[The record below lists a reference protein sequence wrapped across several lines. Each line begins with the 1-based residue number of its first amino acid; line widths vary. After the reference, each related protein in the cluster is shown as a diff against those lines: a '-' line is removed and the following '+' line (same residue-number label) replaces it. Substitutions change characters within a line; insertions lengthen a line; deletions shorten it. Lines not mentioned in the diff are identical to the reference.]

1 MGNHYSAGRFVT
13 MPNYVMLLLF
23 LMFGM
28 SVGCKGQEPQKSG
41 NEQVKTITDSLLLNN
56 QPTPPHLTARVMLN
70 QNPAREDGFV
80 FINSK
85 EEEVSFLSEK
95 ELNNRN
101 PYSKNSLAP
110 KKLDG
115 DDFYNQ
121 FKGLSPEEIRT
132 RLPKGLKS
140 LPSDIILKN
149 AGVISTN
156 LTSYDFNQDNSQFL
170 VVTYS
175 IVIYNHQSL
184 EEEWVETTIHVYDK
198 QGDLMSTIVDNH
210 NLQGSFISSDGKY
223 ILANEILGRIGD
235 GVGETNIGL
244 VVYDVK
250 KSKLIEKIV
259 NKSGFYITDVKM
271 SLYEDGCFLLYASL
285 FKDIFTSDDFVS
297 LILVIDPNKRMLY
310 QKKIEETQKISPVL
324 QLKSKTNPEGVD
336 ISTFDVIHF

>member
-1 MGNHYSAGRFVT
+1 MQNHYSAGRFLAL
-13 MPNYVMLLLF
+13 PNYVMLLLI
-23 LMFGM
+23 LMLGM
-28 SVGCKGQEPQKSG
+28 SVGCKGQEPQKPS
-41 NEQVKTITDSLLLNN
+41 NVQVKTIPDSILPKNL
-56 QPTPPHLTARVMLN
+56 PTPPHLTARVMLN
-70 QNPAREDGFV
+70 ENPAREGGFV
-80 FINSK
+80 FIDSK
-85 EEEVSFLSEK
+85 EKEVGFLSEK

-101 PYSKNSLAP
+101 PYSKNSLAS
-110 KKLDG
+110 KKLEG

-121 FKGLSPEEIRT
+121 FKGLSPEEIRM

-140 LPSDIILKN
+140 LPSDLILKN
-149 AGVISTN
+149 AGVITTN

-175 IVIYNHQSL
+175 IVIYNKQSL

-198 QGDLMSTIVDNH
+198 QGVLISTIVDNH
-210 NLQGSFISSDGKY
+210 NMQGSFISSDGKY

-259 NKSGFYITDVKM
+259 NKNGFYITDAKM

-285 FKDIFTSDDFVS
+285 FKDIFTSDDFIS
-297 LILVIDPNKRMLY
+297 LILVIDPNKRRLY
-310 QKKIEETQKISPVL
+310 QKKIEETQKTIPIL
-324 QLKSKTNPEGVD
+324 RLKSETTPEGVD
-336 ISTFDVIHF
+336 ISTFDVLHF